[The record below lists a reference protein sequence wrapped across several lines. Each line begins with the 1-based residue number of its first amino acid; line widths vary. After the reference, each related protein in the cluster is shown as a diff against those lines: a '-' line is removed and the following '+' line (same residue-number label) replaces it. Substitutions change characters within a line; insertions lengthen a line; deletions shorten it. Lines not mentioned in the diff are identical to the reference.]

1 MKIQV
6 TEEDIKKGEP
16 GSCEFCA
23 ISQAL
28 RKKFNALEVL
38 TQYDHEYDRIRLTV
52 DGQDYQVSDYDEDD
66 VNNFIEAYDNYSDF
80 ISLNVE
86 VLPPKPISFTIYEV

>member
-28 RKKFNALEVL
+28 RKKFNALEVY
-38 TQYDHEYDRIRLTV
+38 TEYDHEYERVLLH
-52 DGQDYQVSDYDEDD
+52 
-66 VNNFIEAYDNYSDF
+66 VNNFIEAFDIYDPDPEIENA
-80 ISLNVE
+80 LA
-86 VLPPKPISFTIYEV
+86 PPRPLSFTIYEV

>member
-28 RKKFNALEVL
+28 RKKFNALEVY
-38 TQYDHEYDRIRLTV
+38 TEYDHEYERVRLYV

-66 VNNFIEAYDNYSDF
+66 VNNFIEAFDNYDTDPE
-80 ISLNVE
+80 IENALA
-86 VLPPKPISFTIYEV
+86 PPRPMSFTIYEV